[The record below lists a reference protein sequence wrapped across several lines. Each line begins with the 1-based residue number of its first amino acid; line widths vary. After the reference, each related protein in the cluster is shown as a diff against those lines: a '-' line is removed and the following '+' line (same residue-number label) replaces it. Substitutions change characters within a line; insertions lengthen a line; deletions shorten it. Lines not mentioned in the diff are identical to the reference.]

1 MTQVTEES
9 LMLTLEAIESTKGAA
24 KVPAPIKAISI
35 ESDSSVLKIINH
47 AFEQL
52 SSRGK
57 GLCLEQL
64 LRKFTKEKNEI

>member
-1 MTQVTEES
+1 MTQVTEEELTS
-9 LMLTLEAIESTKGAA
+9 TLEAIELAKRI
-24 KVPAPIKAISI
+24 KVPTSVKTISI

-52 SSRGK
+52 SDRGK

-64 LRKFTKEKNEI
+64 LRKFVKEKNEI

>member
-1 MTQVTEES
+1 MTQVTEEELTS
-9 LMLTLEAIESTKGAA
+9 TLEAIELAKGI
-24 KVPAPIKAISI
+24 KVPTPIKTINI

-52 SSRGK
+52 SDRGK

-64 LRKFTKEKNEI
+64 LRKFIKEKNEV